1 MKLIPHIFF
10 NGVAITYDPYSLTS
24 FSFLKYKHLC
34 NFLYKERNREIREKK
49 ERYGIRTFF
58 SNHHEK

>member
-49 ERYGIRTFF
+49 REIWDKEIFF
-58 SNHHEK
+58 

>member
-49 ERYGIRTFF
+49 REIWDKDIFF
-58 SNHHEK
+58 